1 MNRLLF
7 LAPVLALAACVEMQP
22 VPPMAPLPAEPVN
35 DACRASTYQGLAGQP
50 RSVLTTMLL
59 PAGTRIIEAGDPVT
73 ADFSANRLN
82 IEIDASGR
90 IGRIACY

>member
-7 LAPVLALAACVEMQP
+7 LVPVLTLAACVEMEP
-22 VPPMAPLPAEPVN
+22 VSPMPAEPDN
-35 DACRASTYQGLAGQP
+35 DACKASSYQGLAGQP
-50 RSVLTTMLL
+50 RSVLGTMML
-59 PAGTRIIEAGDPVT
+59 PAGTRVIEAGDPVT
-73 ADFSANRLN
+73 ADFRADRLN